1 MCVIFYILMF
11 RIMTPQDISKL
22 LKPSEYLLFSEKL
35 HEFAEDLEDMY
46 RVKKNKNSLNR
57 STYKDADILD
67 TCFSRHE
74 DSRKSK
80 VSQRV

>member
-1 MCVIFYILMF
+1 MSG
-11 RIMTPQDISKL
+11 IMTPQDISKL

-46 RVKKNKNSLNR
+46 WVKKNKNSLDR
-57 STYKDADILD
+57 STYKNADVLDA
-67 TCFSRHE
+67 CFSRHE

-80 VSQRV
+80 VSQRVSKHS